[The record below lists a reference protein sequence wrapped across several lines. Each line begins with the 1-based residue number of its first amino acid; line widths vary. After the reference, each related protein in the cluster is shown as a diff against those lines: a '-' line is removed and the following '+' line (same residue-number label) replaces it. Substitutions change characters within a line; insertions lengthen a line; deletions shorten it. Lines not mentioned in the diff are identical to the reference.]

1 MYTHPYIHSS
11 NENSRVDCSRSSSQG
26 AWLAESR
33 AAFAGILAHQPPGQL
48 PLPYPLSREAARM
61 SVRPGA
67 ITSQRPKADSKGQH
81 RALLSPRT
89 RSPRRSWSAPPAPP
103 LGGSPDSSPSLR
115 PETHLL
121 FFPSPPSLPSL
132 PPPPF
137 SGPSLTFFS
146 LLSSQATSPPPQKV
160 PSL

>member
-48 PLPYPLSREAARM
+48 PLPYPLSRKR
-61 SVRPGA
+61 RGCPCDPGP
-67 ITSQRPKADSKGQH
+67 SPLSGPKQTAKVSIA
-81 RALLSPRT
+81 ALLSPGT